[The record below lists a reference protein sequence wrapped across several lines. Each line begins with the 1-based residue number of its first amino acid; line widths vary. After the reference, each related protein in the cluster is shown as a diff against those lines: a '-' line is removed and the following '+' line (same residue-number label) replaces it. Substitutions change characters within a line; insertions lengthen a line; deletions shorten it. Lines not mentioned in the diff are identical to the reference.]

1 MTKMRLLLVQNFTV
15 TTQLSLLLK
24 KSLVESQKARLT
36 FNLSLRNRRN
46 CFCLCEQNAELI
58 LLALKARGLLNVSYL
73 FSAQPCSS
81 SAKTLLPPAT

>member
-58 LLALKARGLLNVSYL
+58 LLALKARATTKRFLPILRTALQLL
-73 FSAQPCSS
+73 C
-81 SAKTLLPPAT
+81 

>member
-1 MTKMRLLLVQNFTV
+1 MAKMRLLLVQNFTV

-58 LLALKARGLLNVSYL
+58 LLALKARATTKRFLPILRTALQLL
-73 FSAQPCSS
+73 C
-81 SAKTLLPPAT
+81 

>member
-58 LLALKARGLLNVSYL
+58 LLALKARGNY
-73 FSAQPCSS
+73 
-81 SAKTLLPPAT
+81 